1 MSAEICRSIRL
12 RGGRSCA
19 DSARGTRPSGLPFS
33 AVAGN
38 GYGNYRCCALPCPP
52 ERQRAGWVNTANL
65 FIREYK
71 RSENLIGKFRGYLA
85 LGVPAL
91 VDERATEVLGVVM

>member
-1 MSAEICRSIRL
+1 M
-12 RGGRSCA
+12 
-19 DSARGTRPSGLPFS
+19 
-33 AVAGN
+33 
-38 GYGNYRCCALPCPP
+38 
-52 ERQRAGWVNTANL
+52 NTANL